1 LKVESPSVVPGP
13 TAPALQSPP
22 SGSTVVDPIVLEV
35 IKGGLRS
42 AQGEM
47 EALLDR
53 TAMSPF
59 IREKKDYFVGI
70 FDSEGNMVLGTATPY
85 LGDVVRPIFAH
96 YQVADMRVG
105 DVFWYNDCYGSG
117 GAVSHSPDQ
126 VLVTPVFVDGKLT
139 AFAQSW
145 AHLSDIGGIRPGSIS
160 PEATDIFQEGVIVPP
175 VRLYSGGE
183 LNDELFRMFVRNSRY
198 PDMVRGD
205 MRALVAAIRLG
216 DKRIAELA
224 RRFGTDI
231 LDGAFAAL
239 IEQTRR
245 VARSGLTRAFPPGTY
260 QFADKVDG
268 DGQGGGPYT
277 LRLKLTATEDCFS
290 LDTSASDNQ
299 ARGAINYLMHPSA
312 PKMMMGIYFISGEP
326 STLYNEGVIRALD
339 DVKVRRGSILQ
350 PEFPAALGQRA
361 NVVGRVMSACWG
373 LVNVASGGQSV
384 AASGVYV
391 INFFRGRDPVTG
403 MPFLLSDGVGVGFG
417 ARPFADGID
426 AVYSVAQKNYP
437 VEFLELNYPFRVRRY
452 SIHCDSGGP
461 GLYRGGCGV
470 IREFELLAD
479 EAVFATR
486 MEGIANPPWGVRGG
500 KSGRAGR
507 YILNPGREDECVV
520 PPLGDGHVMHR
531 GDIISVQTGGGGGW
545 GDPFER
551 DSALVLGDV
560 RAGFV
565 SERGAREDYGVALAR
580 DGRSI
585 DEAMTRSLRTAWR
598 PPLGLFHRD
607 VYFDTVQ
614 W

>member
-1 LKVESPSVVPGP
+1 
-13 TAPALQSPP
+13 
-22 SGSTVVDPIVLEV
+22 VDPIDLEV

-70 FDSEGNMVLGTATPY
+70 FDREGNMVLGTATPY
-85 LGDVVRPIFAH
+85 LGDVVRPVFDH
-96 YQVADMRVG
+96 YDVADMREG
-105 DVFWYNDCYGSG
+105 DVYWYNDCYGSG

-126 VLVTPVFVDGKLT
+126 VLVTPVFVDGRLT

-145 AHLSDIGGIRPGSIS
+145 AHLSDIGGMRPGSIS
-160 PEATDIFQEGVIVPP
+160 PETTDIFQEGVIVPP
-175 VRLYSGGE
+175 VRLYRGGE

-216 DKRIAELA
+216 EKRIAELA
-224 RRFGTDI
+224 RRFGSTTLERAI
-231 LDGAFAAL
+231 AAL
-239 IEQTRR
+239 IEHTRR
-245 VARSGLTRAFPPGTY
+245 VARAGLVRTFPPGTY
-260 QFADKVDG
+260 RFADKVDG

-277 LRLKLTATEDCFS
+277 VRVELTAT
-290 LDTSASDNQ
+290 SDRFTFDATATDDQ

-312 PKMMMGIYFISGEP
+312 PKMMMGMYFISGDA
-326 STLYNEGVIRALD
+326 SVLYNEGVIRALD
-339 DVKVRRGSILQ
+339 EVKVRRGSLLQ

-373 LVNVASGGQSV
+373 LVNVASGGGSV
-384 AASGVYV
+384 AASGIYV
-391 INFFRGRDPVTG
+391 INFFRGRDPASG

-437 VEFLELNYPFRVRRY
+437 AEFLELNYPFRVRRY

-486 MEGIANPPWGVRGG
+486 MEGVANPPWGVRGG
-500 KSGRAGR
+500 QAGR
-507 YILNPGREDECVV
+507 PGRYVLNPGRDDERLV
-520 PPLGDGHVMHR
+520 PALGDGHVMRR
-531 GDIISVQTGGGGGW
+531 GDVISVQTGGGGGW

-551 DSALVLGDV
+551 DPDRVLRDV

-565 SERGAREDYGVALAR
+565 SEAAAREDYGVALAR
-580 DGRSI
+580 DGRAV
-585 DEAMTRSLRTAWR
+585 DDAQTQALRRAR
-598 PPLGLFHRD
+598 RAPLGLFHRD
-607 VYFDTVQ
+607 GYFDAVQ